1 MSVSIFV
8 TAVVISVIYLIFRFI
23 EMRFFIKE
31 NIPLKILFR
40 DTLLVYLSVL
50 LGDFVLNQINPIS
63 VINNQPEI
71 FTNDPAF
78 LIIQLF

>member
-1 MSVSIFV
+1 MTTSIFL
-8 TAVVISVIYLIFRFI
+8 TAIAISIIYIIFRFI
-23 EMRFFIKE
+23 EMRFFLKE

-50 LGDFVLNQINPIS
+50 LGDFVLNQINPMS

-71 FTNDPAF
+71 FTNDPSF
-78 LIIQLF
+78 

>member
-78 LIIQLF
+78 